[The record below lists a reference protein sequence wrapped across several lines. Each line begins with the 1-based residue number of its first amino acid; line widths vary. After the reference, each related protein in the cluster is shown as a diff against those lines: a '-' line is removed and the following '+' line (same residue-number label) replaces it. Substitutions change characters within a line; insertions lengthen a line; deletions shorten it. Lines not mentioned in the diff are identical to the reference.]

1 MRFGPFYIPIAM
13 PFFSFVGTTAALI
26 AGGLAAAGTVGG
38 SLINSSAQGDATD
51 AATKG
56 QREAMAAQ
64 ERMAREGI
72 AYQERQANQ
81 SLDFLKQQYQDAQ
94 GQLKPYGDI
103 QLDATKQL
111 AGFQDASNPIYQA
124 QRERMTQAIQQQ
136 LAAQGLLRSG
146 RQTESLTDLELGL
159 NQQRLGVSQGLAG
172 LGASQ
177 GLAGLSQQ
185 YGANVAGVQNGLG
198 QSVGSSLSGIG
209 GAQAQSATNLAQ
221 LNAQRIQAQGQNTA
235 GMLSGLTNIAGNTLG
250 ALAANDPN
258 SFQNRLLASLS
269 GGAGGGGASGL
280 GALSKQIGAYKLGF

>member
-177 GLAGLSQQ
+177 GLAGLSQS
-185 YGANVAGVQNGLG
+185 YGANVAGVQQGLG
-198 QSVGSSLSGIG
+198 QTVGSSLSGLG

-221 LNAQRIQAQGQNTA
+221 LQAQRIQAQGQNTA

>member
-56 QREAMAAQ
+56 EREAMAAQ

-177 GLAGLSQQ
+177 GLAGLSQS
-185 YGANVAGVQNGLG
+185 YGANVAGVQQGLG
-198 QSVGSSLSGIG
+198 QTVGSSLSGLG

-221 LNAQRIQAQGQNTA
+221 LQAQRIQAQGQNTA

>member
-13 PFFSFVGTTAALI
+13 PFFSFIGTTAAIIGGGLLA
-26 AGGLAAAGTVGG
+26 AGGSVAGAA
-38 SLINSSAQGDATD
+38 INSSAQDD
-51 AATKG
+51 AAN
-56 QREAMAAQ
+56 AAAQ
-64 ERMAREGI
+64 GQKEALASQERLAREGI
-72 AYQERQANQ
+72 AYQERQAST
-81 SLDFLKQQYQDAQ
+81 SLDFLKQQYADAQ
-94 GQLKPYGDI
+94 KQLQPYGDI

-111 AGFQDASNPIYQA
+111 AGFQDANNPIYQA
-124 QRERMTQAIQQQ
+124 QRDRMTQAIQQQ

-221 LNAQRIQAQGQNTA
+221 LNAQRIQAGAQNTSS
-235 GMLSGLTNIAGNTLG
+235 LISGLTNIGSNAIGAFGQQGQNGLMNALLAKSLGIKDAAG
-250 ALAANDPN
+250 LAAL
-258 SFQNRLLASLS
+258 QKQW
-269 GGAGGGGASGL
+269 GG
-280 GALSKQIGAYKLGF
+280 